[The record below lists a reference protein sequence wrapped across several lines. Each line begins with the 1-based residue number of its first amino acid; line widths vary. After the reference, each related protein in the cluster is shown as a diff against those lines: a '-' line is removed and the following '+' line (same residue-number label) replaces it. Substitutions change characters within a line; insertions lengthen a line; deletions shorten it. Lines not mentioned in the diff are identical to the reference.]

1 MDYSIM
7 ATIHSRK
14 HNEGFAGSWAQHFS
28 FDSLAPIMILASQC
42 LNKSFIKLLHN
53 SARLTKEWVSVNRM

>member
-1 MDYSIM
+1 MSAYLKHEGACYQ
-7 ATIHSRK
+7 ATSCGTDQDK
-14 HNEGFAGSWAQHFS
+14 AT
-28 FDSLAPIMILASQC
+28 QC